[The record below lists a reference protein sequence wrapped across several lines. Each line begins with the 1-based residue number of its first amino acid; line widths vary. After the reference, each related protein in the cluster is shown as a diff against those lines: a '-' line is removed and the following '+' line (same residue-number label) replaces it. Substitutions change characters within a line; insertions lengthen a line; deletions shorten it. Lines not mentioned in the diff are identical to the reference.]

1 MGAITAKAVIQQ
13 NKLFKHLPDSTID
26 KLTVI
31 SQRKSFPKNK
41 VIFLQG
47 DEGDAFYGVISGQ
60 VRISA
65 ATEDGQEIHLNL
77 LESGDSFGEIAI
89 LDGQP
94 RTAGATAVRP
104 TDVIVI
110 ERRAFLNLLETEPQL
125 PILLLMLFCKNFRW
139 TSEQVEDAAF
149 LDVPKRLA
157 KRLLDLSRRHGTQTD
172 KGIELSI
179 SQHELATYLSISRQ
193 IVNHHLQEWHGHRW
207 VDLSRGKILVNNTEA
222 LSRFVTTGELD

>member
-13 NKLFKHLPDSTID
+13 SELFKHLPDSAID
-26 KLTVI
+26 KLTAI

-65 ATEDGQEIHLNL
+65 ATEDGQEVHLKMF
-77 LESGDSFGEIAI
+77 ESGDSFGEIAI

-94 RTAGATAVRP
+94 RTAGATAVSP
-104 TDVIVI
+104 TNVIVI
-110 ERRAFLNLLETEPQL
+110 ERKAFLNLLETEPKL
-125 PILLLMLFCKNFRW
+125 AISLLKLLCEKLRW

-149 LDVPKRLA
+149 LEVPERLA
-157 KRLLDLSRRHGTQTD
+157 KRLLDLSQRHGTKTSQ
-172 KGIELSI
+172 GIELSI
-179 SQHELATYLSISRQ
+179 SQGELATYLSISRQ
-193 IVNHHLQEWHGHRW
+193 IVNQHLQAWRSHDW
-207 VDLSRGKILVNNTEA
+207 VDLSRGKILVKDIAA
-222 LSRFVTTGELD
+222 LSNMSATTDE